1 MRKNSKT
8 ILASTWKSWAMF
20 QHLSTKTQSHKTS
33 HSQLN
38 KPSSHQN
45 PSRNLSSLQ
54 LFNPHF
60 ANSPSIARKKRRSI
74 SKKKLSS
81 QPKLKLLQ
89 VFQVLLFRK
98 RSLLSKLV
106 LHRVNK
112 NKKSKPKRLLSLLYQ
127 SKFSPKSD
135 QPVRE
140 RHLSLQ
146 NQS

>member
-1 MRKNSKT
+1 
-8 ILASTWKSWAMF
+8 MF
-20 QHLSTKTQSHKTS
+20 QHLSTKTQSHKTN
-33 HSQLN
+33 HSQLS

-60 ANSPSIARKKRRSI
+60 ANSPSIARKKRRSK
-74 SKKKLSS
+74 SKKKLKLSS

-127 SKFSPKSD
+127 SKSSQKSD

-146 NQS
+146 NQSKETPDL